1 MLKKVYRFVLSPTGP
16 LNRCEDDVRR
26 FFEAAEAGVK
36 RALKAGAKKPL
47 MIVIPEESMPQ
58 SLLVSILGAMHA
70 LYTNIELREAV
81 PEKAKK
87 AEGLGVW
94 SSCAKQMQVCLRFLQ
109 RLCLEFIFM
118 FPDLI
123 SILDSTT
130 CNQA

>member
-1 MLKKVYRFVLSPTGP
+1 
-16 LNRCEDDVRR
+16 
-26 FFEAAEAGVK
+26 
-36 RALKAGAKKPL
+36 

-109 RLCLEFIFM
+109 RLCVEFIFM

-130 CNQA
+130 CNQAGRGQNSLPGYFGSRSRTNGTAKG

>member
-1 MLKKVYRFVLSPTGP
+1 
-16 LNRCEDDVRR
+16 
-26 FFEAAEAGVK
+26 
-36 RALKAGAKKPL
+36 

-94 SSCAKQMQVCLRFLQ
+94 SSCAKQMQVCLRF
-109 RLCLEFIFM
+109 
-118 FPDLI
+118 FPF
-123 SILDSTT
+123 SSTT
-130 CNQA
+130 LRGIHFYVSRSDLNFRQYHLQSSLKKLK